1 MQRFR
6 QLWVGIFL
14 ILLTGCSS
22 LKPVGLP
29 QSPAVQNDKIPQVK
43 IGEKVKILLTNG
55 ESLMGLVVSVSP
67 VAITI
72 NGDPNYG
79 RWEQE
84 VRAADIE
91 KIELVF
97 HSKEDKQNNRAAILA
112 VVTGLVIA
120 LFLGLRNALSQLD

>member
-1 MQRFR
+1 
-6 QLWVGIFL
+6 
-14 ILLTGCSS
+14 
-22 LKPVGLP
+22 
-29 QSPAVQNDKIPQVK
+29 VQNDKIPQVK